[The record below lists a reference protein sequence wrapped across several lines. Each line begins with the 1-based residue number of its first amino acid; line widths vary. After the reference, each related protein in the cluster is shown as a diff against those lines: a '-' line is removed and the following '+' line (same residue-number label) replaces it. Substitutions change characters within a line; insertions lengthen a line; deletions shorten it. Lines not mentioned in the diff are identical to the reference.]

1 MVIRRVRYIIFLR
14 DVLYLSVTAFGG
26 PQAHLAMILDM
37 MVKKRGYIDEQGL
50 IELFA
55 LCQILPGPTSTQTIT
70 SLGFR
75 IGGPGLAYLTL
86 LVWMFPAFCI
96 MTTAAITVDFMQDM
110 NISLDFLRFIQPM
123 AVGIV
128 AYSAYR
134 ISSSVISSKVGY
146 LLMILSA
153 VISYFLKNPFIFPIL
168 LIAGGCVTASRYKK
182 QPIEEKSGFKIN
194 WTSAILWVAVMISAS
209 LVWQITQWQPIG
221 VFDNFYRNGS
231 MIFGG
236 GQVLVPL
243 LFTEF
248 VEFKKYL
255 SSEEFISGYAFV
267 QAIPGPVFSFSSYV
281 GALSLRELGI
291 GGQILG
297 AFMATA
303 GIFLPGTFLI
313 FFTIRFWENL
323 KKYRI
328 VKASLEGINA
338 VSSGMVVA
346 ATFLMFGT
354 IDASP
359 INYLL
364 MIGTASLIFFTKI
377 PTPFIIIAGLL
388 VGILL
393 Q

>member
-1 MVIRRVRYIIFLR
+1 MAIRRVRNIIFLR
-14 DVLYLSVTAFGG
+14 DVLILSVTAFGG
-26 PQAHLAMILDM
+26 PQGHLAMVIDM

-50 IELFA
+50 IELYA

-75 IGGPGLAYLTL
+75 IGGPALAYMTL

-96 MTTAAITVDFMQDM
+96 MTGAALTVDFMQEM

-134 ISSSVISSKVGY
+134 ISSSVISSRVGY
-146 LLMILSA
+146 FLMILSA
-153 VISYFLKNPFIFPIL
+153 FISYFLKNPFIFPIL
-168 LIAGGCVTASRYKK
+168 LLAGGAVTASRYKK
-182 QPIEEKSGFKIN
+182 QPIEEKSGFKIK
-194 WTSAILWVAVMISAS
+194 WTSMF
-209 LVWQITQWQPIG
+209 VWIG
-221 VFDNFYRNGS
+221 VMLGAFLLWQLTEWAPIRIFDNFYRNGS
-231 MIFGG
+231 LIFGG

-255 SSEEFISGYAFV
+255 TSEEFISGYAFV

-297 AFMATA
+297 AFLATA
-303 GIFLPGTFLI
+303 GIFLPGTFFI
-313 FFTIRFWENL
+313 FFAIRFWDSL
-323 KKYRI
+323 KKYRV

-338 VSSGMVVA
+338 VSSGMVMA
-346 ATFLMFGT
+346 ATFLLFES
-354 IDASP
+354 IEASAV
-359 INYLL
+359 NYIL
-364 MIGTASLIFFTKI
+364 MLSTACIIFFTKI
-377 PTPFIIIAGLL
+377 PTPFIILGGLV
-388 VGILL
+388 VGILM

>member
-1 MVIRRVRYIIFLR
+1 MAIRRVRYIIFLR
-14 DVLYLSVTAFGG
+14 DVLFLSVTAFGG
-26 PQAHLAMILDM
+26 PQAHLAMVIDM

-50 IELFA
+50 IELYA

-96 MTTAAITVDFMQDM
+96 MTGAALTVDFMQEM

-134 ISSSVISSKVGY
+134 ISSSVISSRVGY
-146 LLMILSA
+146 FLMILSA
-153 VISYFLKNPFIFPIL
+153 FISYFLKNPFIFPVL
-168 LIAGGCVTASRYKK
+168 LLAGGAVTASRYKK

-194 WTSAILWVAVMISAS
+194 WTSIFIWLGVMFGAFVLWQLTEWA
-209 LVWQITQWQPIG
+209 PIRI
-221 VFDNFYRNGS
+221 FDNFYRNGS
-231 MIFGG
+231 LIFGG

-255 SSEEFISGYAFV
+255 TSEEFISGYAFV

-281 GALSLRELGI
+281 GALSLRDLGI

-297 AFMATA
+297 AFLATA
-303 GIFLPGTFLI
+303 GIFLPGTFFI
-313 FFTIRFWENL
+313 FFAIRFWESL
-323 KKYRI
+323 KKYRV

-338 VSSGMVVA
+338 VSSGMVMA
-346 ATFLMFGT
+346 ATFLLFGSIEPT
-354 IDASP
+354 A
-359 INYLL
+359 INYFL
-364 MIGTASLIFFTKI
+364 MIGTACVIFFTKI
-377 PTPFIIIAGLL
+377 PTPLIIIAGLL
-388 VGILL
+388 VGIIL

>member
-1 MVIRRVRYIIFLR
+1 MAIRRVRYIIFLR
-14 DVLYLSVTAFGG
+14 DVLYLSLTAFGG
-26 PQAHLAMILDM
+26 PQAHLAMVIDM

-50 IELFA
+50 IELYA

-96 MTTAAITVDFMQDM
+96 MTGAALAVDFMQEM
-110 NISLDFLRFIQPM
+110 NISLAFLRFIQPM

-134 ISSSVISSKVGY
+134 ISSSVISSRVGY
-146 LLMILSA
+146 FLMILSA
-153 VISYFLKNPFIFPIL
+153 FVSYFLKNPFVFPVL
-168 LIAGGCVTASRYKK
+168 LLAGGAVTASRYKN

-194 WTSAILWVAVMISAS
+194 WTSIIIWIGVMVGASVLWQ
-209 LVWQITQWQPIG
+209 LTQWAPIR

-231 MIFGG
+231 LIFGG

-255 SSEEFISGYAFV
+255 TSEEFISGYAFV

-297 AFMATA
+297 AFLATA
-303 GIFLPGTFLI
+303 GIFLPGTFFI
-313 FFTIRFWENL
+313 FFAIRFWESL
-323 KKYRI
+323 RKYRV

-338 VSSGMVVA
+338 VSSGMVMA
-346 ATFLMFGT
+346 ATFLLFGS
-354 IDASP
+354 IEASF
-359 INYLL
+359 INYFL
-364 MIGTASLIFFTKI
+364 MIGTACMIFFTRI

>member
-1 MVIRRVRYIIFLR
+1 MAIRRVRYIIFLR
-14 DVLYLSVTAFGG
+14 DVLYLSLTAFGG
-26 PQAHLAMILDM
+26 PQAHLAMVIDM
-37 MVKKRGYIDEQGL
+37 MVKKRGYIDEQEL
-50 IELFA
+50 IELYA

-96 MTTAAITVDFMQDM
+96 MTGAALTVDFMQEM

-134 ISSSVISSKVGY
+134 ISSSVITSRVGY
-146 LLMILSA
+146 FLMILSA
-153 VISYFLKNPFIFPIL
+153 FISYFLKNPFIFPFL
-168 LIAGGCVTASRYKK
+168 LLAGGAVTASRYKK
-182 QPIEEKSGFKIN
+182 QPIEEKSGFKVN
-194 WTSAILWVAVMISAS
+194 WTSIILWISVMIGAFV
-209 LVWQITQWQPIG
+209 LWQLTEWAPVRI
-221 VFDNFYRNGS
+221 FDNFYRNGS
-231 MIFGG
+231 LIFGG

-255 SSEEFISGYAFV
+255 TSEEFISGYAFV

-297 AFMATA
+297 AFLATA
-303 GIFLPGTFLI
+303 GIFLPGTFFI
-313 FFTIRFWENL
+313 FFAIRFWESL
-323 KKYRI
+323 KKYRV

-338 VSSGMVVA
+338 VSSGMVMA
-346 ATFLMFGT
+346 ATFLLFGS
-354 IDASP
+354 IEASF
-359 INYLL
+359 INYIL
-364 MIGTASLIFFTKI
+364 MIGTACVIFFTKI
-377 PTPFIIIAGLL
+377 PTPFIILGGLL

>member
-1 MVIRRVRYIIFLR
+1 MAIRRVRYIIFLR
-14 DVLYLSVTAFGG
+14 DVLYLSLTAFGG
-26 PQAHLAMILDM
+26 PQAHLAMVIDM
-37 MVKKRGYIDEQGL
+37 MVKKRGYIDEQEL
-50 IELFA
+50 IELYA

-96 MTTAAITVDFMQDM
+96 MTGAALTVDFMQEM

-134 ISSSVISSKVGY
+134 ISSSVITSRVGY
-146 LLMILSA
+146 FLMILSA
-153 VISYFLKNPFIFPIL
+153 FISYFLKNPFVFPFL
-168 LIAGGCVTASRYKK
+168 LLAGGAVTASRYKK
-182 QPIEEKSGFKIN
+182 QPIEEKSGFKVN
-194 WTSAILWVAVMISAS
+194 WTSIILWISVMIGAFI
-209 LVWQITQWQPIG
+209 LWQLTEWAPVRI
-221 VFDNFYRNGS
+221 FDNFYRNGS
-231 MIFGG
+231 LIFGG

-255 SSEEFISGYAFV
+255 TSEEFISGYAFV

-297 AFMATA
+297 AFLATA
-303 GIFLPGTFLI
+303 GIFLPGTFFI
-313 FFTIRFWENL
+313 FFAIRFWESL
-323 KKYRI
+323 KKYRV

-338 VSSGMVVA
+338 VSSGMVMA
-346 ATFLMFGT
+346 ATFLLFGS
-354 IDASP
+354 IEASFV
-359 INYLL
+359 NYIL
-364 MIGTASLIFFTKI
+364 MIGTACVIFFTKI
-377 PTPFIIIAGLL
+377 PTPFIILGGLL